1 MRRGEE
7 GSDRVEIWAI
17 ASPLSLRLPDKLEL
31 SQRIGRGHLSSG
43 SYIISAALRGV
54 DTRYSC
60 SNFMFMSKEAVKL
73 VTT

>member
-43 SYIISAALRGV
+43 SCTISAALRGV
-54 DTRYSC
+54 DARYSC
-60 SNFMFMSKEAVKL
+60 SNFMFMSKAVKL